1 LIFLFSLWKQ
11 FTFFKQV
18 TIIFFTVQLIFA
30 TRPWFEYTINFIG
43 TDEVWAV
50 SSKIN
55 LFFIFISLINLFL
68 LFSNSSISNIL
79 ILLSEVIMAI
89 LFVVG
94 YNSPT
99 SVHIDFIKNSDYR
112 YNTNFY
118 IFGIALIASLL
129 VSIRNFLKERN
140 SNNPREELVDSN

>member
-1 LIFLFSLWKQ
+1 
-11 FTFFKQV
+11 
-18 TIIFFTVQLIFA
+18 
-30 TRPWFEYTINFIG
+30 
-43 TDEVWAV
+43 
-50 SSKIN
+50 
-55 LFFIFISLINLFL
+55 
-68 LFSNSSISNIL
+68 
-79 ILLSEVIMAI
+79 MAI